1 MLKIFGESSTEIR
14 PSSVSEKT
22 HTGFPVM
29 DNGVKLDAWERCTFF
44 QIFLSQQ
51 QRLRCQVVW
60 WWHMFIL

>member
-29 DNGVKLDAWERCTFF
+29 DNGVKLDA
-44 QIFLSQQ
+44 
-51 QRLRCQVVW
+51 
-60 WWHMFIL
+60 